1 MSADHHHASTT
12 HVNAVLE
19 PIAPSS
25 RYDFVEIEQERI
37 GITNPIGLMLGVVSR
52 WVRMT
57 IAFIRR
63 YILHI
68 ALMLILLVI
77 VEFSL
82 RTLEPRLLNRVY
94 DTSFTGG
101 HSLAMNAQ
109 GFRGNPVDLTKPEG
123 VQRIIAL
130 GDSVTFGTGIAA
142 EHTWAAHLESK
153 LDAPGSPVEV
163 INTGLPALDLAQI
176 ELELRTKWR
185 EMDPDQ
191 LVLMISGNMIS
202 FAIARSER
210 EAIEP
215 PNPKA
220 RAETRVSVDAGLKTK
235 LKGVYNNLAI
245 PNALLIG
252 SEHVKHAIGLGSH
265 RYNPEFPVGVMLAHG
280 YVQDGEKPSRLEDAY
295 TLVQDQLS
303 QLKVTADEMG
313 VTLIVAY
320 APPRFL
326 LDDSLRNNLKFVDR
340 DRLSTDPI
348 ARIQSICD
356 KLSIAFVDPSDYLR
370 AAPLPAYVLS
380 DYTHF
385 ASNGHAAIAK
395 AIADEINRP

>member
-1 MSADHHHASTT
+1 MSADQHHANTT

-37 GITNPIGLMLGVVSR
+37 GITNPIGLVLGVISR

-63 YILHI
+63 YCLHM

-77 VEFSL
+77 AEFSL

-94 DTSFTGG
+94 DASLTGG
-101 HSLAMNAQ
+101 HPIDMNAQ
-109 GFRGNPVDLTKPEG
+109 GFRGEPVAIPKPDG
-123 VQRIIAL
+123 VRRILAL
-130 GDSVTFGTGIAA
+130 GDSVTHGTGIATD
-142 EHTWAAHLESK
+142 ETWAAHLESH
-153 LDAPGSPVEV
+153 LDAPDAPVEV

-176 ELELRTKWR
+176 ELELRTRWR

-220 RAETRVSVDAGLKTK
+220 RAETRVSVETGLKSK
-235 LKGVYNNLAI
+235 LKSIYNNLAI

-265 RYNPEFPVGVMLAHG
+265 RYDPDFPVGVMLAHG
-280 YVQDGEKPSRLEDAY
+280 YIQDGEQPSRLEDAY
-295 TLVQDQLS
+295 TLVRDQISEL
-303 QLKVTADEMG
+303 QATADEMG
-313 VTLIVAY
+313 ITLIVAY
-320 APPRFL
+320 APPRFS
-326 LDDSLRNNLKFVDR
+326 LDDSMRNNLKFVDR

-356 KLSIAFVDPSDYLR
+356 ELGIAFVDPSDNLR
-370 AAPLPAYVLS
+370 TAPSPAYVLS

-385 ASNGHAAIAK
+385 ASNGHNAIAR

>member
-1 MSADHHHASTT
+1 MSADQHHANTT

-37 GITNPIGLMLGVVSR
+37 GITNPIGLVLGVISR

-77 VEFSL
+77 AEFSL
-82 RTLEPRLLNRVY
+82 RILEPRLLNRVY
-94 DTSFTGG
+94 DAALTGG
-101 HSLAMNAQ
+101 YPIEMNAQ
-109 GFRGNPVDLTKPEG
+109 GFRGNPVAIPKPDG
-123 VQRIIAL
+123 VRRILAL
-130 GDSVTFGTGIAA
+130 GDSVTHGTGIATD
-142 EHTWAAHLESK
+142 ETWAAHLESQ
-153 LDAPGSPVEV
+153 LDTPNAPVEV

-176 ELELRTKWR
+176 ELELSTRWR

-210 EAIEP
+210 VVIEP

-252 SEHVKHAIGLGSH
+252 SEHLKHAIGLGSH
-265 RYNPEFPVGVMLAHG
+265 RYDPDFPVGVMLAHG
-280 YVQDGEKPSRLEDAY
+280 YVQDGEEPSRLEDAY
-295 TLVQDQLS
+295 TLVRDQIS
-303 QLKVTADEMG
+303 ELKATADEMG
-313 VTLIVAY
+313 ITLIVAY
-320 APPRFL
+320 APPRFS
-326 LDDSLRNNLKFVDR
+326 LDDSVRNNLKFVDR

-356 KLSIAFVDPSDYLR
+356 ELGIAFVDPSDNLR
-370 AAPLPAYVLS
+370 TAPSPAYVLS

-385 ASNGHAAIAK
+385 ASNGHNAIAR

>member
-1 MSADHHHASTT
+1 MSADQHHANTT

-37 GITNPIGLMLGVVSR
+37 GITNPIGLVIGVISR

-57 IAFIRR
+57 VAFIRR

-68 ALMLILLVI
+68 ALILILLVI
-77 VEFSL
+77 AEFSL

-94 DTSFTGG
+94 DAALTGG
-101 HSLAMNAQ
+101 YPIEMNAL
-109 GFRGNPVDLTKPEG
+109 GFRGDPVAIPKPDG
-123 VQRIIAL
+123 VRRILAL
-130 GDSVTFGTGIAA
+130 GDSVTHGTGIATD
-142 EHTWAAHLESK
+142 ETWAAHLESR
-153 LDAPGSPVEV
+153 LDTPDAPVEV

-176 ELELRTKWR
+176 ELELLTRWR

-265 RYNPEFPVGVMLAHG
+265 RYDPDFPVGVMLAHG

-295 TLVQDQLS
+295 TLVRDQIS
-303 QLKVTADEMG
+303 ELKATADEMG
-313 VTLIVAY
+313 ITLIVAY
-320 APPRFL
+320 APPRFS
-326 LDDSLRNNLKFVDR
+326 LDDSVRNNLKFVDR

-348 ARIQSICD
+348 ARIGSICD
-356 KLSIAFVDPSDYLR
+356 ELGIAFVDPSDNLR
-370 AAPLPAYVLS
+370 AAPSPAYVLS

-385 ASNGHAAIAK
+385 ASNGHDAIAK
-395 AIADEINRP
+395 VIADEINRP

>member
-63 YILHI
+63 YILHM
-68 ALMLILLVI
+68 ALMLILLII

-94 DTSFTGG
+94 DAALTGG
-101 HSLAMNAQ
+101 HPIDMNAQ
-109 GFRGNPVDLTKPEG
+109 GFRGDPVAIPKPDG
-123 VQRIIAL
+123 VRRILAL
-130 GDSVTFGTGIAA
+130 GDSVTHGTGIVTD
-142 EHTWAAHLESK
+142 ETWAAYLKSR
-153 LDAPGSPVEV
+153 LDTPDTPVEV

-295 TLVQDQLS
+295 TLVRDQIS
-303 QLKVTADEMG
+303 ELKATADEMG
-313 VTLIVAY
+313 ITLIVAY
-320 APPRFL
+320 APPRFS
-326 LDDSLRNNLKFVDR
+326 LDDSVRNNLKFVDR

-348 ARIQSICD
+348 ARIGSICD
-356 KLSIAFVDPSDYLR
+356 ELDIAFVDPSDNLR
-370 AAPLPAYVLS
+370 AASSPAYVLS

-385 ASNGHAAIAK
+385 ASNGHDAIAR